1 MSTND
6 FTDGYKKKI
15 DSMQTLY
22 RFKGTIETINE
33 LSTIEDRNIGDVYKC
48 KENLNNY
55 VWNGQEWINAGQDVD
70 YSEILN
76 KLENYQEDTNNKMEN
91 LSKTYKNSNIVG
103 TTCEGFGKIHK
114 LYGKT
119 EETGEGEKS
128 PSNPHELKCVADDV
142 NLLDISKLPAGIKNG
157 VTATLDRDIITFN
170 GTCTADNTVF
180 IINPLDKFI
189 KNINNKTTIFVE
201 YLGGSIQNATDV
213 TAAVLTTSDWSP
225 YTLAQLKNENSVSVS
240 NITTNDIFTIFQI
253 RIDNNVVLNNYKI
266 RIKVSQSTKAIYSK
280 YGEGSIKI
288 TSTDGTNTSNKVISC
303 KPLCCLKDSEGNIL
317 AQDYIDFD
325 RQKIVRQCNRV
336 NLNDLTIYYSTAL
349 GDYFDVQFT
358 TKNYKKGFI
367 KCNCLKTNMNAS
379 NAWEAQEE
387 SISFGGDGG
396 VCLNIKILKS
406 RLSSPDIT
414 GFKNWLA
421 LNNIIVAYQLSQA
434 IEEDIDITNSIVQYQ
449 NQTTISNSDN
459 AEMEIEL
466 TNNKAISS
474 INENI
479 SILQKINEK
488 VLTLSKFIEPKLLQF
503 NDCISIN
510 TNVVDNIQNYSVQ
523 KIGNICTINM
533 LGTLKSSTV
542 TNSDTTLFSFKPKYR
557 PVHDLF
563 TDNIMSIGNISVWHQ
578 KQCVPAFMGTELNF
592 KHSVEGSYFSFHL
605 SYIIS
610 SVE

>member
-1 MSTND
+1 MVNWE
-6 FTDGYKKKI
+6 DGVLVTPAKVNA
-15 DSMQTLY
+15 D
-22 RFKGTIETINE
+22 GTITPA
-33 LSTIEDRNIGDVYKC
+33 VYSGNTPLTSY
-48 KENLNNY
+48 NLNKA
-55 VWNGQEWINAGQDVD
+55 QEMTEFYND
-70 YSEILN
+70 
-76 KLENYQEDTNNKMEN
+76 
-91 LSKTYKNSNIVG
+91 SNIVG
-103 TTCEGFGKIHK
+103 ATCEGLGKIHK
-114 LYGKT
+114 LFGKT

-128 PSNPHELKCVADDV
+128 PSNPYELECVADDV
-142 NLLDISKLPAGIKNG
+142 NLLDISKFLAGIKNG

-325 RQKIVRQCNRV
+325 RQKIHRECEHII
-336 NLNDLTIYYSTAL
+336 LNGTEEWSKSSATDFDRFILYTAY
-349 GDYFDVQFT
+349 DISDVSSAISNMLKHNKGTDWLSNEFRLD
-358 TKNYKKGFI
+358 NYQNGH
-367 KCNCLKTNMNAS
+367 
-379 NAWEAQEE
+379 
-387 SISFGGDGG
+387 
-396 VCLNIKILKS
+396 
-406 RLSSPDIT
+406 R
-414 GFKNWLA
+414 
-421 LNNIIVAYQLSQA
+421 IIVTMGTYGSLTLEQFKAKLAQDNLIIIAQRDTS

-449 NQTTISNSDN
+449 NETTISNSDN

>member
-76 KLENYQEDTNNKMEN
+76 KLENYQEDTNNKIES

-103 TTCEGFGKIHK
+103 PTIEGFGKIHK

-142 NLLDISKLPAGIKNG
+142 NLLDISKFLAGIKNG

-325 RQKIVRQCNRV
+325 RQKIHRECEHII
-336 NLNDLTIYYSTAL
+336 LNGTEEWSKSSATDFDRFILYTAY
-349 GDYFDVQFT
+349 DISDVSSAISNMLKHNKGTDWLSNEFRLD
-358 TKNYKKGFI
+358 NYQNGH
-367 KCNCLKTNMNAS
+367 
-379 NAWEAQEE
+379 
-387 SISFGGDGG
+387 
-396 VCLNIKILKS
+396 
-406 RLSSPDIT
+406 R
-414 GFKNWLA
+414 
-421 LNNIIVAYQLSQA
+421 IIVTMGTYGSLTLEQFKAKLAQDNLIIIAQRDTS

-449 NQTTISNSDN
+449 NETTISNSDN